1 MRKQFDLS
9 DEAISVIRSVQ
20 EQHGFKSERLAVE
33 YILRNFDT
41 READEKIAEA
51 VVKKLDTDYI
61 QRDRLKWSTQT
72 AEQNSIILLDC
83 LNTLLFSMNIQD
95 IVPVDSAPSPVIRNS
110 KTRIKER
117 IAWFKQQSD
126 ERKAKAGK
134 APAGGD

>member
-41 READEKIAEA
+41 READEKIADA

-95 IVPVDSAPSPVIRNS
+95 IVPVDAAPSPVIRNS
-110 KTRIKER
+110 KTRIKEK

>member
-9 DEAISVIRSVQ
+9 DEALSVIRSVH

-41 READEKIAEA
+41 READEKIADA

>member
-33 YILRNFDT
+33 YILQNFDT
-41 READEKIAEA
+41 READEKIADA

>member
-41 READEKIAEA
+41 READEKIADA

-117 IAWFKQQSD
+117 LAWFKQQSD

>member
-41 READEKIAEA
+41 READEKIADA

-117 IAWFKQQSD
+117 IAL
-126 ERKAKAGK
+126 
-134 APAGGD
+134 

>member
-41 READEKIAEA
+41 READEKIADA

>member
-41 READEKIAEA
+41 READEKIADA

-95 IVPVDSAPSPVIRNS
+95 IVPVDEAPSPVIRNS
-110 KTRIKER
+110 KTRIKEK

>member
-1 MRKQFDLS
+1 MQKHYNLS
-9 DEAISVIRSVQ
+9 EKGIAVIKAVQ
-20 EQHGFKSERLAVE
+20 KEQGFRLERDALE
-33 YILRNFDT
+33 YILANFDR
-41 READEKIAEA
+41 REEEEKIADA
-51 VVKKLDTDYI
+51 VIRKLDTDYI

-110 KTRIKER
+110 KTRIKEK